1 MDHQPFGLVP
11 SLWFDLPP
19 EPQTLLS
26 LNCCRFGL
34 SQRKHTELGCPLCCC
49 RLSGRQGI
57 TLRTCPEDFRKT
69 RPKVSSPLPCE
80 CSPSLL
86 CAHSLGARMARM
98 PRRPILNVRM
108 PCVFQVQTFIP
119 LMAEETIR
127 RGLRASRRAG
137 EHIPPDHPQ
146 KHDSCLLIRLSAA
159 CYGCLGRNLGVLLQP
174 ACCAVCVG

>member
-1 MDHQPFGLVP
+1 MCVWNPDKIP
-11 SLWFDLPP
+11 DL
-19 EPQTLLS
+19 Q
-26 LNCCRFGL
+26 RFGCFSNAADRALMLVVLLQVVRKARDYLAHMSRGL
-34 SQRKHTELGCPLCCC
+34 SEDKTEG
-49 RLSGRQGI
+49 
-57 TLRTCPEDFRKT
+57 
-69 RPKVSSPLPCE
+69 SSPLPCV